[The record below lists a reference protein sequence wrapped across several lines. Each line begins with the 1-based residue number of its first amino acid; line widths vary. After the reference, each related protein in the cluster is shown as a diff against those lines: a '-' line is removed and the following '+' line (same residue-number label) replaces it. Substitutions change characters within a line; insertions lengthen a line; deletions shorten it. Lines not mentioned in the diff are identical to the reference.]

1 MTSKKHQKIKQ
12 KEYYKNNFFDEEYL
26 VYFTN
31 GKEVFIDVPIR
42 YGDTEKCSH
51 HKAGEIA
58 QKLHPD
64 LDILKICYC

>member
-12 KEYYKNNFFDEEYL
+12 KEYYKKNFFDEEYL

-31 GKEVFIDVPIR
+31 GKEVFVYVPI
-42 YGDTEKCSH
+42 GPNQTEKCSH

-58 QKLHPD
+58 QQLHPD